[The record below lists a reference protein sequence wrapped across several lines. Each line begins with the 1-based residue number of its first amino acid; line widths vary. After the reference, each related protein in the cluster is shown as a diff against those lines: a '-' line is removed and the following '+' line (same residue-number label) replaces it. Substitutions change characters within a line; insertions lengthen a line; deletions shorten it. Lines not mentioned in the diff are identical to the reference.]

1 MIQKFQNRIGRKHS
15 KFIQSIFPKIEAT
28 GIDLG
33 NIEVKES
40 TSFNQM
46 FTMRKKDKESEYIL
60 FYSHL
65 EDTFFITK
73 TTEFTFLTEKKG
85 IRLTGVK
92 KHSFFQTKDVIE
104 MLETLTPLLKNQ
116 EYNPLKA

>member
-15 KFIQSIFPKIEAT
+15 KFIQSIFLKIEPT

-92 KHSFFQTKDVIE
+92 KHSFFKTKDVIE